1 MSLQQRDRY
10 EPGAVLLVLST
21 AIAYRETAPGVFSR
35 RPSRLRTGEVVP
47 VHSDAGRP
55 GPLLVVR
62 KGRPYRV
69 SRSDVAPAPT
79 GTAPTGT
86 RMAHALAENASLAGA
101 LQTAQRERDQAR
113 TALRHAETLRELAA
127 AECDQARTSLNQA
140 AISLEAAATER
151 DAAGRES
158 ERLRAERDALRA
170 RLDAFLRG
178 EHEDRARLAAGIAA
192 LRRERD
198 EALTRQASARAA
210 LQALREAVGD

>member
-10 EPGAVLLVLST
+10 EPGAALLVLST
-21 AIAYRETAPGVFSR
+21 TIAYRETAPGVFSR

-47 VHSDAGRP
+47 VRSDAGRP

-62 KGRPYRV
+62 KGSPYRV

-79 GTAPTGT
+79 GA
-86 RMAHALAENASLAGA
+86 RMAHALVENASLADA
-101 LQTAQRERDQAR
+101 LQTAQRER
-113 TALRHAETLRELAA
+113 
-127 AECDQARTSLNQA
+127 DQARTSLNQA

-151 DAAGRES
+151 DAARREA

>member
-10 EPGAVLLVLST
+10 EPGAALLVLST

-35 RPSRLRTGEVVP
+35 RPSRLRPGEVVP

-69 SRSDVAPAPT
+69 SRSDVAP
-79 GTAPTGT
+79 APTGT

-127 AECDQARTSLNQA
+127 VECDQARTSLNQA

-151 DAAGRES
+151 DAARREA

>member
-10 EPGAVLLVLST
+10 EPGAALLVLST

-79 GTAPTGT
+79 GA
-86 RMAHALAENASLAGA
+86 RMAHALVENASLADA
-101 LQTAQRERDQAR
+101 LQTAQRER
-113 TALRHAETLRELAA
+113 
-127 AECDQARTSLNQA
+127 DQARTSLNQA

-151 DAAGRES
+151 DAARREA

-178 EHEDRARLAAGIAA
+178 EHDDRARLAAGIAA